1 MVSLTIQQERQ
12 RIKQLIDLD
21 NQTDVQSSQYY
32 RECLM
37 YIRNHLT
44 QFYARYANDNG
55 LTVSQVSIR
64 ASHWELKEWQDAI
77 RQTDM
82 SDWPNEA
89 FVRIKAYNAQI
100 HIDRKH
106 VLAALIGLTIIIM
119 TVKNQRNIER
129 RIGLDADTEL
139 RRMKTS
145 FNLSKKQAKKI
156 GSIISQARRQ
166 SKWSANLWI
175 DSDSLA
181 NDIETLV
188 NKYLRHDMQLTDI
201 DGMLTEHANPTQF
214 KPGQSVA
221 DRVKQM
227 EYNSRRIV
235 RTESAR
241 LTDEVNMTTYRMKNV
256 KMVDWIAEPGACAKC
271 AGTASNGPYLLD
283 DAPLIPDDSHPNCR
297 CHKTPASDPNFV
309 DFNNY

>member
-1 MVSLTIQQERQ
+1 M
-12 RIKQLIDLD
+12 D
-21 NQTDVQSSQYY
+21 NQTDVKSSQYY

-64 ASHWELKEWQDAI
+64 ASRWELKDWQDAI

-106 VLAALIGLTIIIM
+106 VLAALIGLAIIIM

-129 RIGLDADTEL
+129 RIELDANTEL
-139 RRMKTS
+139 RRMKAA
-145 FNLSKKQAKKI
+145 FNLSKKQAKQI

-181 NDIETLV
+181 NDVETLV
-188 NKYLRHDMQLTDI
+188 NRHLKH
-201 DGMLTEHANPTQF
+201 GMSLSNMDKLLENHVNPNQF
-214 KPGQSVA
+214 KPSQSIA
-221 DRVKQM
+221 DRVKQT
-227 EYNSRRIV
+227 EYQARRLV

-271 AGTASNGPYLLD
+271 ASIASNGPYSLD
-283 DAPLIPDDSHPNCR
+283 DVPLIPDDSHPNCR

-309 DFNNY
+309 NFNNY